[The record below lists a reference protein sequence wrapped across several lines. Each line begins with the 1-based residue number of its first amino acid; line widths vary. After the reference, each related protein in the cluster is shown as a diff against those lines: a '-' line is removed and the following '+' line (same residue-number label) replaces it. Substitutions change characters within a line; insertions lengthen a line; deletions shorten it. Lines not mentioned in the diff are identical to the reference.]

1 MTDVM
6 ERDAPLQQLKTRK
19 QETRTRIVDAAGRLF
34 REKGVD
40 GVGVD
45 QIMREAGLTHGGF
58 YGHFASKEELV
69 AEACAAATGNAAEYW
84 RGVIDHAGPGCGVA
98 AFVDAYLSGG
108 CEMEGGC
115 PIALLGPDVAR
126 RGEVVRKAYSERVS
140 EFLDFLTDS
149 FDFSRPHAI
158 AIMSAL
164 VGGVSMIRAS
174 GDPRLTAETETAVR
188 NAVLELARSG
198 STRVI

>member
-1 MTDVM
+1 M
-6 ERDAPLQQLKTRK
+6 QQLKTRK
-19 QETRTRIVDAAGRLF
+19 QETRSRIVETAGRLF

-69 AEACAAATGNAAEYW
+69 AEACAAATGGAAEYW
-84 RGVIDHAGPGCGVA
+84 RGVIEDSAPDRGFT
-98 AFVDAYLSGG
+98 AFVDAYLSGS
-108 CEMEGGC
+108 CEKSEAGC

-126 RGEVVRKAYSERVS
+126 RGEVVRQAYSERVS

-149 FDFSRPHAI
+149 FGFSRPDAI

-164 VGGVSMIRAS
+164 VGAVGMIRAS
-174 GDPRLTAETETAVR
+174 GDSPLSAETVTAVR

-198 STRVI
+198 SARVT